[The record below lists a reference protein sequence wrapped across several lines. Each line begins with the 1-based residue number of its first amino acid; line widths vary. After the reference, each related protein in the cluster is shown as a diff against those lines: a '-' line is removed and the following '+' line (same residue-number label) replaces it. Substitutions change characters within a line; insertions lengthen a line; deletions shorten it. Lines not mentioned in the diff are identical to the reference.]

1 MSTWYNA
8 KCYDMIYIYC
18 VCTATIKPR
27 VMLTSTITFILLS
40 CRRITNCRTSSWP
53 LLRQAYVNFS
63 HPQTKILPNK
73 KKNAQ
78 KMNRSKRFRV
88 PMGLLRLFTIY
99 IIIYIY
105 ILYRG
110 FRPGIHQN
118 LSRPR
123 CHRLDSPWW
132 DPLSNSHGS
141 HAASD
146 PPLETGRCRP
156 PQAPGDRTQLLCSEN
171 SIQTNRCSK
180 AAG

>member
-1 MSTWYNA
+1 MQNVMIWYT
-8 KCYDMIYIYC
+8 YTVC
-18 VCTATIKPR
+18 VQQLSNRESCWHPRSPSSFFHAEGSPTAEHLPGHCCVKP
-27 VMLTSTITFILLS
+27 MLISPIPKQKYFPT
-40 CRRITNCRTSSWP
+40 
-53 LLRQAYVNFS
+53 
-63 HPQTKILPNK
+63 
-73 KKNAQ
+73 KKNGAI
-78 KMNRSKRFRV
+78 
-88 PMGLLRLFTIY
+88 TAIY
-99 IIIYIY
+99 HIYNYIN